1 MMTTT
6 DSADA
11 SDDPP
16 EEAPTADDELPFAV
30 RVMILLIVLAVLGV
44 VLVDVLHFAGAF

>member
-1 MMTTT
+1 MTTT

-11 SDDPP
+11 GDDPP

-30 RVMILLIVLAVLGV
+30 KVMILLIVLAVLGV